1 MNTEKNKNNKGVKIT
16 YWVTTLIIALFELSG
31 AFFINS
37 EMAKAGMKHLMLPE
51 WFAWEVG
58 IGHILGGVLL
68 LVPVGKRL
76 KEWTYVAFGIDFISA
91 FIAYAA
97 VDGWT
102 AALLSPLLFIALL
115 IASYICYHKL
125 HQESRFPIIVSE
137 K

>member
-1 MNTEKNKNNKGVKIT
+1 METAAKNNKSIKIT

-37 EMAKAGMKHLMLPE
+37 EMAKQGTRHLLLPE
-51 WFAWEVG
+51 WFRWEVS
-58 IGHILGGVLL
+58 IGHIIGGILL
-68 LVPVGKRL
+68 IVPVPKRI

-97 VDGWT
+97 IDGWT
-102 AALLSPLLFIALL
+102 TNLLSPVIFMVLL
-115 IASYICYHKL
+115 IISYLSYHKL
-125 HQESRFPIIVSE
+125 HDNQRFPVIVAP